1 MTSTVTIHAVF
12 ARRRAHAGCSGRVPD
27 IATQSRDEPMSG
39 LQAIADRV
47 EIEGAARRVHRR
59 VDDARLRPLCVAV
72 HAGRRGA
79 DPRYLCRARPPGGR
93 PSQGSS
99 GCRLSPTTSCK
110 PRSPRWA
117 SGCCGSSEGDE
128 PARHGSLSGSGGID
142 SIYDSLKGRADWNTA
157 VPVPSVACSPA
168 PPGGCSPW
176 QPASD
181 TTRPPRQRTSP
192 ASSPTTDHQLQRI
205 DHLDGR
211 SL

>member
-128 PARHGSLSGSGGID
+128 PARHGSLSGSGGG
-142 SIYDSLKGRADWNTA
+142 SIRSTTASKAAQTGTLRCPYPPWRVHPRRPAAARPGSLRLTQLGHRGSGQA
-157 VPVPSVACSPA
+157 
-168 PPGGCSPW
+168 
-176 QPASD
+176 QPHRLPL
-181 TTRPPRQRTSP
+181 TTSFKE
-192 ASSPTTDHQLQRI
+192 SI
-205 DHLDGR
+205 I
-211 SL
+211 